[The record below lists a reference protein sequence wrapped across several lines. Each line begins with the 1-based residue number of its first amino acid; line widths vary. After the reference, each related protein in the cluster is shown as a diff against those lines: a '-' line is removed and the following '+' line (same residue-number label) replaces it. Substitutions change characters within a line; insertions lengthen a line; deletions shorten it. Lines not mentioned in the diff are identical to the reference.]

1 MYDDVTLCT
10 GPGKH
15 GVRAKETGDSFFA
28 RGERETRR
36 RYIFF
41 SKKNETG
48 DCVFARG
55 ERETR
60 RRYIFIVTFYSNY
73 TRALTL
79 ENFCTEQ
86 DQFILEQDHII
97 AAMILFYFL
106 FLFFYF
112 LYRARP

>member
-41 SKKNETG
+41 QKKMKLGT
-48 DCVFARG
+48 VFSQEESEKRG
-55 ERETR
+55 GG
-60 RRYIFIVTFYSNY
+60 IF
-73 TRALTL
+73 L
-79 ENFCTEQ
+79 
-86 DQFILEQDHII
+86 
-97 AAMILFYFL
+97 
-106 FLFFYF
+106 
-112 LYRARP
+112 